1 MWTPPP
7 LPSRPLGLG
16 ANDRLSGLRELQK
29 WRWRL
34 GTGWKANRACWG
46 ETGSQTHLLLKQW
59 HKLLLK
65 ISFHI
70 CFSQAQPSTQGLAE

>member
-1 MWTPPP
+1 MEVEA
-7 LPSRPLGLG
+7 G
-16 ANDRLSGLRELQK
+16 DRVEGKQSML
-29 WRWRL
+29 
-34 GTGWKANRACWG
+34 G